1 MNKYLDLPF
10 KTRVQRDK
18 QYTVSIVEHYKHINM
33 FS

>member
-1 MNKYLDLPF
+1 MNKYLDLFF

-18 QYTVSIVEHYKHINM
+18 QHIVEHYKHINM